1 MELSLRAEMSFEREG
16 SEVILERT
24 TAASCLVMLLSPLKV
39 LSSYP
44 AIYPAATAF
53 WMSE

>member
-24 TAASCLVMLLSPLKV
+24 TASCLVMLLSPLKV

-53 WMSE
+53 WISE